1 MGTVQI
7 RTHTH
12 THTQAENFRVNVSEH
27 RLRVLTVK
35 TSHVHLMD
43 EEAGPKEQ
51 GLILYGT
58 AARDRNAMPAA
69 GSSSKLWAGQ
79 ASQLGVRGPAAAQGS
94 CRTHVSGVTVAPGAA
109 EWM

>member
-7 RTHTH
+7 R

-35 TSHVHLMD
+35 TTHVHLMD

-51 GLILYGT
+51 GLTLYGT
-58 AARDRNAMPAA
+58 AARD
-69 GSSSKLWAGQ
+69 
-79 ASQLGVRGPAAAQGS
+79 
-94 CRTHVSGVTVAPGAA
+94 
-109 EWM
+109 

>member
-7 RTHTH
+7 RTH

-35 TSHVHLMD
+35 TTHVHLMD

-51 GLILYGT
+51 GLTLYGT
-58 AARDRNAMPAA
+58 AARD
-69 GSSSKLWAGQ
+69 
-79 ASQLGVRGPAAAQGS
+79 
-94 CRTHVSGVTVAPGAA
+94 
-109 EWM
+109 